1 MFDKRNI
8 RIYYLKTLERIRSFL
23 LSRSSREFLVFLFF
37 VFVSFCFWLLQ
48 VLNDDYET
56 EFSVPLRL
64 KNVPG
69 DVVLTSELPSELR
82 IGVKD
87 RGTVLANYMLGQ
99 TFYPVTLDF
108 KDYENKGARVR
119 IPVATLM
126 KKIAGQL
133 NQSTKLLTIRPDTIE
148 FIYTKGK
155 AKKVPVK
162 MQGKIALDRQYYVS
176 DIIYDPDSVMVY
188 APQEILDTITT
199 AYTQP
204 IDFDNTI
211 TDTIR
216 HRVNLAKVKGAKF
229 TPSSDDVTILV
240 DIYAEKSVEVPVTG
254 INFPPDKVLRT
265 FPSKVQVTF
274 QVGLSH
280 FKSITADDFFIG
292 VTYESLLKN
301 KGEKCPV
308 SLKSIPRYVNH
319 VNLNPK
325 EVDYIIE
332 QQVKYND

>member
-8 RIYYLKTLERIRSFL
+8 RIYYLKTLERIRNFL
-23 LSRSSREFLVFLFF
+23 LSHNSREFLIFLFF

-56 EFSVPLRL
+56 EFSVPLRMR
-64 KNVPG
+64 NVPG
-69 DVVLTSELPSELR
+69 DVVLTSELPNELR

-99 TFYPVTLDF
+99 TFYPVAIDF
-108 KDYENKGARVR
+108 KDYEDKGSQVR
-119 IPVATLM
+119 IPAAALV
-126 KKIAGQL
+126 KKISGQL
-133 NQSTKLLTIRPDTIE
+133 NQSTKLLTIRPDTVE

-155 AKKVPVK
+155 SKKVPVK
-162 MQGKIALDRQYYVS
+162 LQGTVALDRQYYVS
-176 DIIYDPDSVMVY
+176 DIIYSPDSVMVY
-188 APQEILDTITT
+188 APQEMLDTITA
-199 AYTQP
+199 AYTEP
-204 IDFDNTI
+204 IGFENV

-216 HRVNLAKVKGAKF
+216 RRVNLAKVKGAKF
-229 TPSSDDVTILV
+229 TPSFNDVTILV
-240 DIYAEKSVEVPVTG
+240 DIYAEKSVEVPVKG

-280 FKSITADDFFIG
+280 FKAVTAEDFFIG
-292 VTYESLLKN
+292 VTYESLLNN

-308 SLKSIPRYVNH
+308 NLKSVPRYVNH
-319 VNLNPK
+319 VRLNPK

-332 QQVKYND
+332 QQIRYND

>member
-8 RIYYLKTLERIRSFL
+8 RIYYLKTLEKVRSFL
-23 LSRSSREFLVFLFF
+23 LSKKSREFLIFLFF

-64 KNVPG
+64 KNVPE

-87 RGTVLANYMLGQ
+87 RGTVLVNYMLGQ
-99 TFYPVTLDF
+99 TFYPVMVDF
-108 KDYENKGARVR
+108 KEYANKGEKVSVPIEA
-119 IPVATLM
+119 LK
-126 KKIAGQL
+126 KKISSQL
-133 NQSTKLLTIRPDTIE
+133 NQTTKLLTVKPDTID

-162 MQGKIALDRQYYVS
+162 LQGKIGLDRQYYIS
-176 DIIYDPDSVMVY
+176 DIIYSPDSVMVY

-204 IDFDNTI
+204 VELEEIS
-211 TDTIR
+211 DTT
-216 HRVNLAKVKGAKF
+216 HRRISLANVKGARF
-229 TPSSDDVTILV
+229 TPAFNDITLMVDV
-240 DIYAEKSVEVPVTG
+240 YSEKTLEVPVHG
-254 INFPPDKVLRT
+254 VNFPPDKVLRT

-280 FKSITADDFFIG
+280 YKSVTADEFFIS
-292 VTYESLLKN
+292 VTYEELLNN
-301 KGEKCPV
+301 KGEKCPIH
-308 SLKSIPRYVNH
+308 LKSVPEYVNH
-319 VNLNPK
+319 VRLNPK
-325 EVDYIIE
+325 EVDYLIE
-332 QQVKYND
+332 QQIKFND